1 MEATMPLQ
9 HLKLAVENHVATLAL
24 DRPPVNALGRAIRE
38 ELLATFD
45 ELHDRDDVRVVILTA
60 NGRTFCAGADIKER
74 TQLTGRPGEY
84 RELNRLVRE
93 VFHAVI
99 QCSKPVIAAVNGPA
113 LGAGFAIALC
123 CDILLASEDAVFGM
137 PEVDVGLAGGV
148 KFLQRFFTPSQARM
162 LLITGRR
169 VPAAELY
176 RLGVLQACVPADA
189 LMPEAGKLAAEI
201 ASKSPLAVRMLKQSF
216 NVVENLSLGDGYR
229 IEQDMTIE
237 LSKSEDAQEAKRAF
251 VEKRKPAFKG
261 R

>member
-1 MEATMPLQ
+1 MTLQ
-9 HLKLAVENHVATLAL
+9 HLKLDVRDHVATVTL

-45 ELHDRDDVRVVILTA
+45 SLHDRDDVRAVILTA
-60 NGRTFCAGADIKER
+60 SGRTFCAGADIKER
-74 TQLTGRPGEY
+74 TLLTGKPGEY

-93 VFHAVI
+93 VFYAVI

-123 CDILLASEDAVFGM
+123 CDLILASDEAIFGM

-148 KFLQRFFTPSQARM
+148 KFLQRYFTPSQARM

-176 RLGVLQACVPADA
+176 RLGVVQAAVPAGQ
-189 LMPEAGKLAAEI
+189 LLPEATKLAQEI
-201 ASKSPLAVRMLKQSF
+201 AQKSPLAVRMLKTSF
-216 NVVENLSLGDGYR
+216 NAVENLSLEDGYR

-237 LSKSEDAQEAKRAF
+237 LSKSDDAQEAKRAF
-251 VEKRKPAFKG
+251 VEKRKPVFKG

>member
-1 MEATMPLQ
+1 MTPE
-9 HLKLAVENHVATLAL
+9 HLKLSVDDHVATLVL

-38 ELLATFD
+38 ELLAAFD
-45 ELHDRDDVRVVILTA
+45 ELHDRDDVRVVVLTGA
-60 NGRTFCAGADIKER
+60 GRTFCAGADIKER
-74 TQLTGRPGEY
+74 AKLTGRPGEY

-93 VFHAVI
+93 VFHGVI
-99 QCSKPVIAAVNGPA
+99 QCSKPVIAAVNGAA
-113 LGAGFAIALC
+113 LGAGFALALC
-123 CDILLASEDAVFGM
+123 CDMVLASEDAVFGM

-148 KFLQRFFTPSQARM
+148 KFLQRYFTPSQARM

-176 RLGVLQACVPADA
+176 RLGVLQACVPAQA
-189 LMPEAGKLAAEI
+189 LMPEARKLAAEI
-201 ASKSPLAVRMLKQSF
+201 AAKSPLAVRMLKQSF

-251 VEKRKPAFKG
+251 VEKRKPAF
-261 R
+261 RNR

>member
-1 MEATMPLQ
+1 MTPE
-9 HLKLAVENHVATLAL
+9 HLKLSVDDCVATLVL

-38 ELLATFD
+38 ELLAAFD
-45 ELHDRDDVRVVILTA
+45 ELHDRDDVRVVVLTGA
-60 NGRTFCAGADIKER
+60 GRTFCAGADIKER
-74 TQLTGRPGEY
+74 AKLTGRPGEY

-93 VFHAVI
+93 MFHGVI
-99 QCSKPVIAAVNGPA
+99 QCSKPVIAAVNGAA
-113 LGAGFAIALC
+113 LGAGFALALC
-123 CDILLASEDAVFGM
+123 CDMVLASEDAVFGM

-148 KFLQRFFTPSQARM
+148 KFLQRYFTPSQARM

-176 RLGVLQACVPADA
+176 RLGVLQACVPAQA
-189 LMPEAGKLAAEI
+189 LMPEARKLAAEI
-201 ASKSPLAVRMLKQSF
+201 AAKSPLAVRMLKQSF

>member
-1 MEATMPLQ
+1 MTMESK
-9 HLKLAVENHVATLAL
+9 HLKLDVRDYVAIVTL

-45 ELHDRDDVRVVILTA
+45 ALHDRDDVRAVILTA
-60 NGRTFCAGADIKER
+60 SGRTFCAGADIKER
-74 TQLTGRPGEY
+74 TLLSGKPGEY

-93 VFHAVI
+93 VFYALI

-123 CDILLASEDAVFGM
+123 CDLIVASEEAVFGM

-148 KFLQRFFTPSQARM
+148 KFLQRHFTPTQARM

-176 RLGVLQACVPADA
+176 RLGVLQAVVPAARLLD
-189 LMPEAGKLAAEI
+189 EARVLADEI
-201 ASKSPLAVRMLKQSF
+201 ARKSPLAVRMLKTSF
-216 NVVENLSLGDGYR
+216 NAVENLSLEDGYR
-229 IEQDMTIE
+229 VEQDMTIE

-251 VEKRKPAFKG
+251 VEKRKPVFKG

>member
-1 MEATMPLQ
+1 MTLQ
-9 HLKLAVENHVATLAL
+9 HLKLDVRDHVATVTL

-45 ELHDRDDVRVVILTA
+45 SLHDRDDVRAVILTA
-60 NGRTFCAGADIKER
+60 SGRTFCAGADIKER
-74 TQLTGRPGEY
+74 TLLTGKPGEY

-93 VFHAVI
+93 VFYAVI

-123 CDILLASEDAVFGM
+123 CDLILASDEAIFGM

-148 KFLQRFFTPSQARM
+148 KFLQRYFTPSQARM

-176 RLGVLQACVPADA
+176 RLGVVQAAVPAA
-189 LMPEAGKLAAEI
+189 QLLPEATKLAQEI
-201 ASKSPLAVRMLKQSF
+201 AQKSPLAVRMLKTSF
-216 NVVENLSLGDGYR
+216 NAVENLSLEDGYR

-237 LSKSEDAQEAKRAF
+237 LSKSDDAQEAKRAF
-251 VEKRKPAFKG
+251 VEKRKPVFKG

>member
-1 MEATMPLQ
+1 MPLQ
-9 HLKLAVENHVATLAL
+9 HITLDVRDHVATVTLN
-24 DRPPVNALGRAIRE
+24 RPPVNALGRAIRE

-45 ELHDRDDVRVVILTA
+45 ELHDRDDVRAVILTA
-60 NGRTFCAGADIKER
+60 NGSTFCAGADIKER
-74 TQLTGRPGEY
+74 AKLTGQPGEA

-93 VFHAVI
+93 VFYAI
-99 QCSKPVIAAVNGPA
+99 MQCNKPVIAAVNGAA

-123 CDILLASEDAVFGM
+123 CDMILASEDAVFGM

-148 KFLQRFFTPSQARM
+148 KFLQRYFTPSQARM

-176 RLGVLQACVPADA
+176 RFGVLQAVVAHAD
-189 LMPEAGKLAAEI
+189 LLPEARKLAQEI
-201 ASKSPLAVRMLKQSF
+201 ASKSPLAVRMLKMSF
-216 NVVENLSLGDGYR
+216 NAVENLSLEDGYR

-251 VEKRKPAFKG
+251 VEKRKPVFKG

>member
-1 MEATMPLQ
+1 MPLQ
-9 HLKLAVENHVATLAL
+9 HIKLDVADYVATVVLN
-24 DRPPVNALGRAIRE
+24 RPPVNALGRAIRE

-45 ELHDRDDVRVVILTA
+45 ELHDRDDVRAVVFTA
-60 NGRTFCAGADIKER
+60 SGRTFCAGADIKER
-74 TQLTGRPGEY
+74 TNLTGRPGEY

-99 QCSKPVIAAVNGPA
+99 QCGKPVVAAVNGPA
-113 LGAGFAIALC
+113 LGAGFAMALC
-123 CDILLASEDAVFGM
+123 CDILLASEQAVFGM

-148 KFLQRFFTPSQARM
+148 KFLQRHFTPSQARM

-176 RLGVLQACVPADA
+176 RLGVLQAVVPPDA
-189 LMPEAGKLAAEI
+189 LLPEAMKVAREI
-201 ASKSPLAVRMLKQSF
+201 ATKSPLAVRMLKTSF
-216 NVVENLSLGDGYR
+216 NVVENLSLEDGYR

-237 LSKSEDAQEAKRAF
+237 LSKTEDAQEAKQAF
-251 VEKRKPAFKG
+251 VEKRKPVFKG

>member
-1 MEATMPLQ
+1 MDLK
-9 HLKLAVENHVATLAL
+9 HLKLDVSNYVATVTL

-45 ELHDRDDVRVVILTA
+45 SLHDRDDVRVVILAA

-74 TQLTGRPGEY
+74 TLLTGAPGEY

-93 VFHAVI
+93 VFYSVI

-113 LGAGFAIALC
+113 LGAGFAMALC
-123 CDILLASEDAVFGM
+123 CDLIVASEEAVFGM

-148 KFLQRFFTPSQARM
+148 KFLQRYFTPSQSRM

-169 VPAAELY
+169 VPASELY
-176 RLGVLQACVPADA
+176 RLGVVQAVVPAGRLLA
-189 LMPEAGKLAAEI
+189 EARTLADEI
-201 ASKSPLAVRMLKQSF
+201 AQKSPLAVRMLKTSF
-216 NVVENLSLGDGYR
+216 NAVENLSLEDGYR

-251 VEKRKPAFKG
+251 VEKRKPVFRGK
-261 R
+261 

>member
-1 MEATMPLQ
+1 MTPE
-9 HLKLAVENHVATLAL
+9 HLKLSVDDHVATLVL

-38 ELLATFD
+38 ELLAAFD
-45 ELHDRDDVRVVILTA
+45 ELHDRDDVRVVVLTGA
-60 NGRTFCAGADIKER
+60 GRTFCAGADIKER
-74 TQLTGRPGEY
+74 AKLTGRPGEY

-93 VFHAVI
+93 VFHGVI
-99 QCSKPVIAAVNGPA
+99 QCSKPVIAAVNGAA
-113 LGAGFAIALC
+113 LGAGFALALC
-123 CDILLASEDAVFGM
+123 CDMVLASEDAVFGM

-148 KFLQRFFTPSQARM
+148 KFLQRYFTPSQARM

-176 RLGVLQACVPADA
+176 RLGVLQACVPAQA
-189 LMPEAGKLAAEI
+189 LMPEARKLAAEI
-201 ASKSPLAVRMLKQSF
+201 AAKSPLAVRMLKQSF
-216 NVVENLSLGDGYR
+216 NVVENLSRGDGYR

>member
-1 MEATMPLQ
+1 MTPE
-9 HLKLAVENHVATLAL
+9 HLKLSVDDHVATLVL

-38 ELLATFD
+38 ELLAAFD
-45 ELHDRDDVRVVILTA
+45 ELHDRDDVRVVVLTGA
-60 NGRTFCAGADIKER
+60 GRTFCAGADIKER
-74 TQLTGRPGEY
+74 AKLTGRPGEY

-93 VFHAVI
+93 VFHGVI
-99 QCSKPVIAAVNGPA
+99 QCSKPVIAAVNGAA
-113 LGAGFAIALC
+113 LGAGFALALC
-123 CDILLASEDAVFGM
+123 CDMVLASEDAVFGM

-148 KFLQRFFTPSQARM
+148 KFLQRYFTPSQARM

-176 RLGVLQACVPADA
+176 RLGVLQACVPAQA
-189 LMPEAGKLAAEI
+189 LMPEARKLAAEI
-201 ASKSPLAVRMLKQSF
+201 AAKSPLAVRMLKQSF

>member
-1 MEATMPLQ
+1 MDLK
-9 HLKLAVENHVATLAL
+9 HLKLDVSNYVATVTL

-45 ELHDRDDVRVVILTA
+45 SLHDRDDVRVVILAA

-74 TQLTGRPGEY
+74 TLLTGAPGEY

-93 VFHAVI
+93 VFYSVI

-113 LGAGFAIALC
+113 LGAGFAMALC
-123 CDILLASEDAVFGM
+123 CDLIVASEEAVFGM

-148 KFLQRFFTPSQARM
+148 KFLQRYFTPSQSRM

-169 VPAAELY
+169 VPASELY
-176 RLGVLQACVPADA
+176 RLGVVQAVVPAGRLLA
-189 LMPEAGKLAAEI
+189 EARTLADEI
-201 ASKSPLAVRMLKQSF
+201 AQKSPLAVRMLKTSF
-216 NVVENLSLGDGYR
+216 NAVENLSLEDGYR

-251 VEKRKPAFKG
+251 VEKRKPVFRG

>member
-1 MEATMPLQ
+1 M
-9 HLKLAVENHVATLAL
+9 
-24 DRPPVNALGRAIRE
+24 
-38 ELLATFD
+38 
-45 ELHDRDDVRVVILTA
+45 
-60 NGRTFCAGADIKER
+60 
-74 TQLTGRPGEY
+74 
-84 RELNRLVRE
+84 
-93 VFHAVI
+93 FHGVI
-99 QCSKPVIAAVNGPA
+99 QCSKPVIAAVNGAA
-113 LGAGFAIALC
+113 LGAGFALALC
-123 CDILLASEDAVFGM
+123 CDMVLASEDAVFGM

-148 KFLQRFFTPSQARM
+148 KFLQRYFTPSQARM

-176 RLGVLQACVPADA
+176 RLGVLQACVPAQA
-189 LMPEAGKLAAEI
+189 LMPEARKLAAEI
-201 ASKSPLAVRMLKQSF
+201 AAKSPLAVRMLKQSF

>member
-1 MEATMPLQ
+1 MTPE
-9 HLKLAVENHVATLAL
+9 HLKLSVDDHVATLVL

-38 ELLATFD
+38 ELLAAFD
-45 ELHDRDDVRVVILTA
+45 ELHDRDDVRVVVLTGA
-60 NGRTFCAGADIKER
+60 GRTFCAGADIKER
-74 TQLTGRPGEY
+74 AKLTGRPGEY
-84 RELNRLVRE
+84 RELNRLVRA
-93 VFHAVI
+93 VFHGVI
-99 QCSKPVIAAVNGPA
+99 QCSKPVIAAVNGAA
-113 LGAGFAIALC
+113 LGAGFALALC
-123 CDILLASEDAVFGM
+123 CDMVLASEDAVFGM

-148 KFLQRFFTPSQARM
+148 KFLQRYFTPSQARM

-176 RLGVLQACVPADA
+176 RLGVLQACVPAQA
-189 LMPEAGKLAAEI
+189 LMPEARKLAAEI
-201 ASKSPLAVRMLKQSF
+201 AAKSPLAVRMLKQSF

>member
-1 MEATMPLQ
+1 METK
-9 HLKLAVENHVATLAL
+9 HLRLDVRDYVATVTL

-45 ELHDRDDVRVVILTA
+45 ALHDRDDVRAVILAA

-74 TQLTGRPGEY
+74 TLLTGRPGEY

-93 VFHAVI
+93 VFYAVI

-123 CDILLASEDAVFGM
+123 CDLILASDEAVFGM

-162 LLITGRR
+162 LLLTGRR
-169 VPAAELY
+169 VPASELH
-176 RLGVLQACVPADA
+176 RLGVLQAVVPPDRLLTEARALAD
-189 LMPEAGKLAAEI
+189 EI
-201 ASKSPLAVRMLKQSF
+201 AQKSPLAVRMLKTSF
-216 NVVENLSLGDGYR
+216 NAVENLSLEDGYR

-237 LSKSEDAQEAKRAF
+237 LGKSDDAQEAKRAF
-251 VEKRKPAFKG
+251 VEKRKPVFKG